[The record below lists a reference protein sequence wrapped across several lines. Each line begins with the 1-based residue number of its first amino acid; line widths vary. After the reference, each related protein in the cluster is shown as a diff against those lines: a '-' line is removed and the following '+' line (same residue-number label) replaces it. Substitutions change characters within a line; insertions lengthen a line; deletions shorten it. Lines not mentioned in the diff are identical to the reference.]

1 MADER
6 FQVVIG
12 AVDEASR
19 ILQQVKGELAG
30 LGTATQTS
38 QQTMS
43 QAFGEMQRA
52 GATLSATVTAPIV
65 GVGAAAIKTSI
76 DFESAFAGVIKT
88 VDATEE
94 ELAQLRQGILDMSNE
109 LPASANEIAKVAE
122 AAGQLG
128 IQTENI
134 LSFTRTMIDLGES
147 TNLSAEQ
154 AATALARFANIVQ
167 MPQDEFDKL
176 GSVIVDLGN
185 NLATTEAEIVEMG
198 LRLAGVGEQVG
209 MSEAEIMAIAG
220 ALSSV
225 GVSAEAGGSAFS
237 RLLSDMQLAVEEG
250 GERLNQFA
258 DVAGMTAEEFQQAFK
273 EDAANA
279 LLDFIEG
286 LNNTESA
293 IGTLQEMDIT
303 EIRLRDALLRA
314 AGASDVFRESLE
326 IGTKAWE
333 ENSALSEEAS
343 KRYETTAS
351 QFGMVKNQIAEIGI
365 KLGETL
371 LPIIK
376 DTFIP
381 LLERLAERI
390 SGLVDWFNNLSPV
403 AQDFF

>member
-19 ILQQVKGELAG
+19 VLQQVKGELAG

-43 QAFGEMQRA
+43 QAFGDMQRA
-52 GATLSATVTAPIV
+52 GTALSATVTAPIV
-65 GVGAAAIKTSI
+65 AVGAAAIKTSI

-94 ELAQLRQGILDMSNE
+94 ELAQLRQGILDMSEE

-128 IQTENI
+128 IKTENI
-134 LSFTRTMIDLGES
+134 LDFTRTMIDLGES

-154 AATALARFANIVQ
+154 AATALARFANITQ

-198 LRLAGVGEQVG
+198 ERLAGVGKQTG

-225 GVSAEAGGSAFS
+225 GESAEAGGSA
-237 RLLSDMQLAVEEG
+237 
-250 GERLNQFA
+250 
-258 DVAGMTAEEFQQAFK
+258 
-273 EDAANA
+273 
-279 LLDFIEG
+279 
-286 LNNTESA
+286 
-293 IGTLQEMDIT
+293 
-303 EIRLRDALLRA
+303 
-314 AGASDVFRESLE
+314 
-326 IGTKAWE
+326 
-333 ENSALSEEAS
+333 
-343 KRYETTAS
+343 
-351 QFGMVKNQIAEIGI
+351 
-365 KLGETL
+365 
-371 LPIIK
+371 
-376 DTFIP
+376 
-381 LLERLAERI
+381 
-390 SGLVDWFNNLSPV
+390 LVDCYQICS
-403 AQDFF
+403 